1 MSFVTCTHVHERG
14 VYCGSPAVSGQRYC
28 YQHLRQE
35 GRRLRAARARLEHK
49 LVPID
54 IPPLEDYESILVG
67 LMEMTSAILEAR
79 VNRKDAGMVL
89 YALSQARN
97 NMTLMEQRNAREE
110 RSLREQCASDNE
122 APVVGVQEPCTEYE
136 SYLRDYA
143 LDKPLPAEFKLVTP
157 ADAARRAYREKV
169 EEEER
174 TRGQNRVALDPE
186 MREKVERQ
194 MEQARVHLLGS
205 CGKHAAETQPGKSGD
220 SAPTTTVSEDV
231 KRPATASDETAQF
244 ATKSDMAAEPAQSEA
259 GSGTAAE
266 DSGSDTDYE
275 PLPAGWSPPP
285 LRDYSV
291 KPPNWTSA
299 DMVPQAVET
308 DEDRAVKAATAE
320 MFRECAEA
328 GFAKAVDKYGAGAE
342 KCKGRKP
349 AVPETGTS
357 VGAEKAKNAS

>member
-14 VYCGSPAVSGQRYC
+14 VYCGSPAVSGQRFC

-110 RSLREQCASDNE
+110 RSLREQCDSENAS
-122 APVVGVQEPCTEYE
+122 PVVGVPEPCT
-136 SYLRDYA
+136 DYDTYMPDFG
-143 LDKPLPAEFKLVTP
+143 LDKPMPVEFKLVTP

-169 EEEER
+169 EEGER

-194 MEQARVHLLGS
+194 MEQARVHLLDC
-205 CGKHAAETQPGKSGD
+205 CGKPADEMQPGNPGD
-220 SAPTTTVSEDV
+220 SAQATTVSDGVQESATLSEESV
-231 KRPATASDETAQF
+231 EPATE
-244 ATKSDMAAEPAQSEA
+244 SDMAAEPTQAEEASEP
-259 GSGTAAE
+259 AAE
-266 DSGSDTDYE
+266 DSESDTDDGR
-275 PLPAGWSPPP
+275 LPAGWSPPP

-291 KPPNWTSA
+291 KPANWTSA
-299 DMVPQAVET
+299 EMAPQAEET
-308 DEDRAVKAATAE
+308 DEDRAVKA
-320 MFRECAEA
+320 
-328 GFAKAVDKYGAGAE
+328 
-342 KCKGRKP
+342 
-349 AVPETGTS
+349 
-357 VGAEKAKNAS
+357 KNAS